1 MNMPVLTPM
10 PATVP
15 YWNFIKDSPDE
26 VKLNLITL
34 LSMSIEQNRLQSQ
47 VREGETTPYT
57 LEELQKT
64 LAESQR
70 EYEEGDFYSQ
80 EEAHKLIDQFVQQ
93 RINHR

>member
-1 MNMPVLTPM
+1 MPVLTPM
-10 PATVP
+10 PATAP

-47 VREGETTPYT
+47 VREGETTPCT
-57 LEELQKT
+57 LEELQNT
-64 LAESQR
+64 LAKSQR

-80 EEAHKLIDQFVQQ
+80 EEAHRLMNQFVQQ
-93 RINHR
+93 RISYR